1 MIKIGT
7 DFSGIGAPEQAL
19 KQLNI
24 PHQVVFACDVDK
36 WAKKSYL
43 SNYHPENFYDDI
55 TAREQKQTPY
65 VDLYVAGFPCQA
77 FSIAGKRKGFEDTR
91 GTLFFDLLQYIQ
103 HVRPKYF
110 ILENVKGLVNHDKGN
125 TYRTI
130 MDCLRETKY
139 RTYPQV
145 LNTKHYGIPQN
156 RERIFIIGF
165 RDEHYFEFP
174 QRVNLDLKIKD
185 LLETSVDEK
194 FYLKK
199 PQIEKLKE
207 YNRRNE
213 QNGNGFRAK
222 FHDTEGIMS
231 ALKVGGARADDLIQE
246 TLGCAL
252 RTWPRKSK
260 TDSEQPRQKRLE
272 FRSDDV
278 VNTITTHSLDSMV
291 GDVEWIADVRTDEG
305 LRIRDNGLSPC
316 LTASKNSATEISRS
330 APLIKRIKQERIR
343 RLTPLE
349 CLRLQGFEDGF
360 YHKCKENG
368 ISDTQLHKQAGNSMS
383 VNVVKGLITK
393 ILENEKRY
401 F

>member
-24 PHQVVFACDVDK
+24 PHQVMFACDVDK

-43 SNYHPENFYDDI
+43 SNYHPEIFYDDI
-55 TAREQKQTPY
+55 TTREQKQTPY

-77 FSIAGKRKGFEDTR
+77 FSIAGKRKGFDDTR

-139 RTYPQV
+139 KTYAQV
-145 LNTKHYGIPQN
+145 LNTKHHGLPQN
-156 RERIFIIGF
+156 RERIFIVGF
-165 RDEHYFEFP
+165 RDKHYFEFP
-174 QRVNLDLKIKD
+174 QKINLDLKIKD
-185 LLETSVDEK
+185 LLENSVEEK
-194 FYLKK
+194 FYLKEA
-199 PQIEKLKE
+199 QIEKLKE

-213 QNGNGFRAK
+213 QKGNGFRAK
-222 FHDTEGIMS
+222 FHDTEGVMS

-260 TDSEQPRQKRLE
+260 KDSQEPRQKRLE

-360 YHKCKENG
+360 YHKCKEND
-368 ISDTQLHKQAGNSMS
+368 ISDTQLYKQAGNSMS